1 MWDFKLG
8 AALSAMQ
15 RTLPFLL
22 ARMLV
27 YFGIAL
33 LYILSTGIGGAL
45 GYGFT
50 SFGDGQG
57 EGSVIGAFIG
67 FAGASGLLY
76 WLREYILYL
85 VKAGHIAVLVR
96 IYDQQSLPE
105 GRGQI
110 DYAASIVK
118 ERFKDASLLFALDQ
132 LIKGVLTALIG
143 VVRGLMNLLPL
154 PGLNALVRVLT
165 GILRLSLT
173 YVDEIILAKIIRD
186 ESENPWETARHA
198 LVLYAQNYKGML
210 KNAVWLWLLMWL
222 LTLAIFAVMIGP
234 AFALMA
240 LVPGNLGFWA
250 FVLAFILAWSIK
262 MALIEPLA
270 LFAYLQIY
278 FQGIEGQTP
287 DPVWDQRLTD
297 ASKKFRELKDQ
308 ALTPGAHRSP

>member
-8 AALSAMQ
+8 AAFGAMQ

-33 LYILSTGIGGAL
+33 LYIFSTGIGGAF

-50 SFGDGQG
+50 RFGDGQG
-57 EGSVIGAFIG
+57 EGAVVGAFIG

-76 WLREYILYL
+76 WVREYILYL

-96 IYDQQSLPE
+96 LYDQQPLPG

-110 DYAASIVK
+110 DYATGIVK

-132 LIKGVLTALIG
+132 LIKGVLAALIG
-143 VVRGLMNLLPL
+143 VLWGLMNMLPL

-173 YVDEIILAKIIRD
+173 YVDEMMLAKIIRD
-186 ESENPWETARHA
+186 QAENPWETARHA
-198 LVLYAQNYKGML
+198 LVLYAQNYKRML

-222 LTLAIFAVMIGP
+222 LTFVIFLVMIGP

-240 LVPGNLGFWA
+240 LVPGDLGFWA
-250 FVLAFILAWSIK
+250 FVIAFILAWSVK

-270 LFAYLQIY
+270 LFAYLQVY
-278 FQGIEGQTP
+278 FEGIEGQTP
-287 DPVWDQRLTD
+287 DPVWDQRLAD
-297 ASKKFRELKDQ
+297 ASHQFRQLKDR
-308 ALTPGAHRSP
+308 ALNPSSR

>member
-8 AALSAMQ
+8 AAFGAMQ

-33 LYILSTGIGGAL
+33 LYILTTGIGGAL

-50 SFGDGQG
+50 RFGDGQG
-57 EGSVIGAFIG
+57 EGAIIGAFIG

-76 WLREYILYL
+76 WVREYILYL

-96 IYDQQSLPE
+96 LYDQQPLPE

-110 DYAASIVK
+110 DYATRLVK

-132 LIKGVLTALIG
+132 LIKGVLSAIIG
-143 VVRGLMNLLPL
+143 IIRGLMNILPL

-173 YVDEIILAKIIRD
+173 YVDEMILAKILRD
-186 ESENPWETARHA
+186 ESDNPWETARHA

-210 KNAVWLWLLMWL
+210 TNAVWLWLFMWL
-222 LTLAIFAVMIGP
+222 LTFALFLVMIGP

-240 LVPGNLGFWA
+240 LVPGDLGFWA
-250 FVLAFILAWSIK
+250 FIIAFILAWSVK

-278 FQGIEGQTP
+278 FQAIEGQTP
-287 DPVWDQRLTD
+287 DPVWDQRLAD
-297 ASKKFRELKDQ
+297 ASEKFRALKER
-308 ALTPGAHRSP
+308 ALNRETAGTG

>member
-8 AALSAMQ
+8 VAFGAMQ

-96 IYDQQSLPE
+96 IYDQQSLPQ

-186 ESENPWETARHA
+186 ESDNPWETARHA

-222 LTLAIFAVMIGP
+222 LTLAIFVVMIGP

-250 FVLAFILAWSIK
+250 FVIAFILAWSVK

-278 FQGIEGQTP
+278 FQETEGQTP
-287 DPVWDQRLTD
+287 DPVWDQRLAD

-308 ALTPGAHRSP
+308 ALNPGAPRSP